1 MRIRSWI
8 VFITQQKACISGG
21 YILGKEQE
29 LNAFSLEALT
39 LNKPTLREKEFYKL
53 IPQPFYNATM
63 LLRNNNRHKKAVH
76 LLRYFPEDYRHY
88 ALE

>member
-1 MRIRSWI
+1 M
-8 VFITQQKACISGG
+8 FITLQKACISGG

-39 LNKPTLREKEFYKL
+39 LNKPTLREKGFYKL

-76 LLRYFPEDYRHY
+76 LLRSFPEDYRHY

>member
-1 MRIRSWI
+1 M
-8 VFITQQKACISGG
+8 FITLQKACISGG

-39 LNKPTLREKEFYKL
+39 LNKPTLRKKL
-53 IPQPFYNATM
+53 CELILQSFYNVTM

-76 LLRYFPEDYRHY
+76 LLRYFPEDYRYY
-88 ALE
+88 ALK